1 MNENE
6 VKVGSIATVKV
17 GRNLVEVEIL
27 GAEGE
32 KWKVKSISSG
42 REFLTAKLESIKITG
57 PIPTNTEN
65 TMNEEQHP
73 AAKNESPAAEPE
85 IPAVEPTPP
94 ENETSISELPGAE
107 NDCEQMD
114 AGAPAESPKTE
125 DAPNPA
131 PESGTDKT
139 EKKLGLYGAAVEVL
153 RRSNTPL
160 KCKAIIAKAVERGL
174 WTPTGG
180 KTPEQSLYSS
190 IFREIKTKETPRII
204 KSETVRGAF
213 EFNRS

>member
-6 VKVGSIATVKV
+6 VKAGSIATVKI

-27 GAEGE
+27 GAEGD

-42 REFLTAKLESIKITG
+42 REFLTAKLESVKT
-57 PIPTNTEN
+57 TEE

-73 AAKNESPAAEPE
+73 AAENESQAAEPE
-85 IPAVEPTPP
+85 IPAVEPTP

-107 NDCEQMD
+107 NDRAQMD
-114 AGAPAESPKTE
+114 AEASAESPETE
-125 DAPNPA
+125 DTQNPA

-139 EKKLGLYGAAVEVL
+139 EKKLGLYEAALEVL

-160 KCKAIIAKAVERGL
+160 KCKAIVAKAVERGL

-190 IFREIKTKETPRII
+190 IFREIKTKETPRIV

-213 EFNRS
+213 EFNRG